1 MSVTQRQRVAK
12 DKKDTKTATSPSAS
26 KIVRRSFALPRHIV
40 AEAAEYAP
48 ADLREN
54 LNRLVTVALQEYA
67 ETRKRQA
74 FEEAMAAMAADP
86 AIRQAS
92 TDLMTAFRTAEAD
105 GLPDD

>member
-1 MSVTQRQRVAK
+1 
-12 DKKDTKTATSPSAS
+12 
-26 KIVRRSFALPRHIV
+26 FALPRHVV

-48 ADLREN
+48 AELQQN

-67 ETRKRQA
+67 ETRKRRA
-74 FEEAMAAMAADP
+74 FEDAMAAMAADP

-92 TDLMTAFRTAEAD
+92 HALMTAFRTTEAD